1 METTNTNPDNQISEN
16 QEQKE
21 DDQKDKT
28 LLIKRVLFITIGVLL
43 LFFNNFSYYIY
54 F

>member
-1 METTNTNPDNQISEN
+1 METTNTNPENQISEN

-21 DDQKDKT
+21 DDKKDKT
-28 LLIKRVLFITIGVLL
+28 LLIKKSFIYYNWCFTT
-43 LFFNNFSYYIY
+43 FFNNLSYYIY